1 MFKLNNS
8 VLIFVTHTITNM
20 EVDISS
26 GKIKVFNGKKKLKI
40 TVKFPIMNNEIKDK
54 KVLLEYLIHR
64 VRHYSYQI
72 FLQLSFLKNISKRM

>member
-1 MFKLNNS
+1 MRYVIQSCIPAKPNTIAVTPKTPGIKNKFTKLFKLNNS

-40 TVKFPIMNNEIKDK
+40 TVKFPIMNNEIKG
-54 KVLLEYLIHR
+54 
-64 VRHYSYQI
+64 
-72 FLQLSFLKNISKRM
+72 